1 MKSLAMKNSA
11 MKIQAAVLSLLIAL
25 CNTGLAMAQ
34 SSPPPLSVERLQN
47 VRLLPAKGD
56 AKAMVV
62 YFSDRSGWAASDDT
76 IAAAL
81 SEDGNVVLG
90 VDLAA
95 YARELDK
102 ADGVCLY
109 VVGEIT
115 DLAQTAQR
123 QLNIQTYLPPIVAG
137 SGDGATFAYAALA
150 DAPANT
156 LGGAV
161 ASGFADRLSLRL
173 PFCPGSTASKTAD
186 GNAYSYAFDK
196 PMPEAATLFVSADTL
211 EATRAQAAQQ
221 PNITVDALDGDNA
234 AAQIVTTVSSLV
246 DAIEPFGKLPAVD
259 LRSTTPPKAVA
270 IFISGD
276 GGWRDIDKTMGE
288 WLSTQAV
295 HVVGLDALHYFWS
308 KRTPQELAADITTLI
323 KDADPQAKLPVMLI
337 GYSFGADTLPLAYP
351 LLSKDLQDRTRVI
364 ALMAPSLS
372 TSLQVTIS
380 GWLGIDDSGYPVPP
394 AIAALPKDKVLC
406 IYGKDDDD
414 GGCEDPA
421 VKDITKIE
429 TDGGHH
435 FDGDYTKIAQRFLDK
450 L

>member
-1 MKSLAMKNSA
+1 
-11 MKIQAAVLSLLIAL
+11 
-25 CNTGLAMAQ
+25 MAQ
-34 SSPPPLSVERLQN
+34 ANPPPSTLSVERLQN
-47 VRLLPAKGD
+47 VRLLPSKGG
-56 AKAMVV
+56 ARAMVV
-62 YFSDRSGWAASDDT
+62 YFSDRGGWSAQDDT

-81 SEDGNVVLG
+81 SADGNVVLG

-95 YARELDK
+95 YAQELDK

-137 SGDGATFAYAALA
+137 SGEGATFAYAALA

-161 ASGFADRLSLRL
+161 ASGFADRLTLRL

-186 GNAYSYAFDK
+186 GKAWSYAFDK
-196 PMPEAATLFVSADTL
+196 AMPEAATLFVAADALDT
-211 EATRAQAAQQ
+211 ARAQASQQ
-221 PNITVDALDGDNA
+221 ANITVEALDGDNA
-234 AAQIVTTVSSLV
+234 ASQIVGAVSSLV
-246 DAIEPFGKLPAVD
+246 DANAPFGTLPAVD
-259 LRSTTPPKAVA
+259 LPSTTPPKALA

-288 WLSTQAV
+288 WLSTQGV

-308 KRTPQELAADITTLI
+308 KRTPQELTADITTLI

-406 IYGKDDDD
+406 IYGKEEDDS
-414 GGCEDPA
+414 GCEDPA
-421 VKDITKIE
+421 VKDVTKIE

-435 FDGDYTKIAQRFLDK
+435 FDGDYQGIARRFLDR

>member
-1 MKSLAMKNSA
+1 MKTLF
-11 MKIQAAVLSLLIAL
+11 LSLLVSL
-25 CNTGLAMAQ
+25 CCAGLAHAQ
-34 SSPPPLSVERLQN
+34 SGAPPSTLSVERLQN
-47 VRLLPAKGD
+47 VRLLPSKGD

-62 YFSDRSGWAASDDT
+62 YFSDRGGWTPKDDT
-76 IAAAL
+76 TASAL
-81 SEDGNVVLG
+81 AEDGNVVLG

-95 YARELDK
+95 YAGELDK

-137 SGDGATFAYAALA
+137 TGEGATFAYAALA

-161 ASGFADRLSLRL
+161 ASGFADRLTLRL

-186 GNAYSYAFDK
+186 GKAWSYAFDK
-196 PMPEAATLFVSADTL
+196 AMPEAATLFVAADTL
-211 EATRAQAAQQ
+211 DTIRSQASQQ
-221 PNITVDALDGDNA
+221 PDITVAALDDDNA
-234 AAQIVTTVSSLV
+234 ATQIVGAVSSLV

-259 LRSTTPPKAVA
+259 LPSTTTPPKAVA

-288 WLSTQAV
+288 WLSTQGV

-308 KRTPQELAADITTLI
+308 RRRPEELAADITTLV
-323 KDADPQAKLPVMLI
+323 KDADPQATLPVMLI

-351 LLSKDLQDRTRVI
+351 LLSKDLQGRTKVI

-372 TSLQVTIS
+372 TSLQVTIT

-406 IYGKDDDD
+406 IYGKEEDDS
-414 GGCEDPA
+414 GCEDPA

-435 FDGDYTKIAQRFLDK
+435 FDGDYQGIARRFLDK